1 MSKGII
7 LAGGVATRLFPATEA
22 VSKQALPIY
31 DKPMIYYPL
40 ATLMEAGVREI
51 LVITNPENL
60 RLYARVLS
68 AAADWGVNI
77 RLIQQDQPGGLA
89 QAITI
94 GADEAFF
101 SGPGRVF
108 LILGDNL
115 FHGGNIA
122 NQLKQAN
129 HLSSGAAVFMTPVRD
144 PQRYGVA
151 KFGEN
156 GELLEIQEKPA
167 TPPSS
172 WAITGVYSYDCEAPA
187 LVRCQKPSPRGEL
200 EITDLNNSYLAC
212 GKLHAY
218 KLGGETAWLDTG
230 TPDALLEASQYVQTI
245 QHRCMTLVGSPD
257 LVALRNGW
265 ITREQILRRFA
276 GRHDSYAQQLL
287 AVIN

>member
-40 ATLMEAGVREI
+40 ATLMAAGVREI
-51 LVITNPENL
+51 LVITNPENM

-68 AAADWGVNI
+68 AAADWGVSI
-77 RLIQQDQPGGLA
+77 RLVQQDRPKGLA

-94 GADEAFF
+94 AASEAFF
-101 SGPGRVF
+101 AGPGRVF

-115 FHGGNIA
+115 FHGGDIA
-122 NQLKQAN
+122 SQLKQADQ
-129 HLSSGAAVFMTPVRD
+129 LPSGAAVFLAPVRD

-156 GELLEIQEKPA
+156 GELLKILEKP
-167 TPPSS
+167 TEPPSA
-172 WAITGVYSYDCEAPA
+172 WAVTGVYSYDCEAPA
-187 LVRCQKPSPRGEL
+187 LVQAQKPSPRGEL
-200 EITDLNNSYLAC
+200 EITDLNNAYLAR
-212 GKLHAY
+212 GELTTY
-218 KLGGETAWLDTG
+218 KLGRETAWLDTG

-257 LVALRNGW
+257 LVAFHNGW
-265 ITREQILRRFA
+265 ITRAKILHRFF
-276 GRHDSYAQQLL
+276 GRPDNYAQQLM
-287 AVIN
+287 AAIN